1 MFAREEKA
9 PKGTYSDSSVPG
21 TKSSV
26 RDLRARATVLAAA
39 SRVTMPVD
47 GESKPTSSLSKMLRA
62 SILAT
67 TRITLSGLWV
77 TVVLSSAVLFL
88 G

>member
-1 MFAREEKA
+1 M
-9 PKGTYSDSSVPG
+9 
-21 TKSSV
+21 
-26 RDLRARATVLAAA
+26 RARATVLAAA